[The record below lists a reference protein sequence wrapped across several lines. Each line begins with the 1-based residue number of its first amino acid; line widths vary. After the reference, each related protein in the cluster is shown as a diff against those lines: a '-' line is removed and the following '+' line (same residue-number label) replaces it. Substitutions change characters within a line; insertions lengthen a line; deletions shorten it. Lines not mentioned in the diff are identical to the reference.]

1 MVKFPA
7 VGSQTRYDLCR
18 NGMWITD
25 HPPGFQNHFGNLQP
39 FTCVIPIFE
48 NEKVNRL
55 IREAEGPLHNGL
67 DMSLLSDDKKIQL
80 RGVLSAIREKLKEI
94 VPPLDNESFR
104 PTDIFVVNTNELAK
118 SGGRKTNR
126 TGNPFMARR
135 HRTERNKDNDGTEN
149 GTTEKIEII
158 SPDPNPDPDPDPNP
172 NKRKPK
178 FKRSGNY
185 MQFQGL
191 VVPTG
196 IRTCKASI
204 VSGEKVQEGEI
215 RFVLDESIDIT
226 SYGTTYDS
234 YVIIEPDSLI
244 LNSKPAQEKNLR
256 MNDEGDILGVAL
268 GALEKDEKYNIEF
281 TYRLPRELQ
290 VRDNQPVVLKAEIVR
305 RAHIDTGTGE

>member
-1 MVKFPA
+1 
-7 VGSQTRYDLCR
+7 
-18 NGMWITD
+18 
-25 HPPGFQNHFGNLQP
+25 
-39 FTCVIPIFE
+39 
-48 NEKVNRL
+48 
-55 IREAEGPLHNGL
+55 
-67 DMSLLSDDKKIQL
+67 
-80 RGVLSAIREKLKEI
+80 
-94 VPPLDNESFR
+94 
-104 PTDIFVVNTNELAK
+104 
-118 SGGRKTNR
+118 
-126 TGNPFMARR
+126 MARR

-244 LNSKPAQEKNLR
+244 LTAKPAQEKKFKN
-256 MNDEGDILGVAL
+256 E
-268 GALEKDEKYNIEF
+268 
-281 TYRLPRELQ
+281 
-290 VRDNQPVVLKAEIVR
+290 
-305 RAHIDTGTGE
+305 